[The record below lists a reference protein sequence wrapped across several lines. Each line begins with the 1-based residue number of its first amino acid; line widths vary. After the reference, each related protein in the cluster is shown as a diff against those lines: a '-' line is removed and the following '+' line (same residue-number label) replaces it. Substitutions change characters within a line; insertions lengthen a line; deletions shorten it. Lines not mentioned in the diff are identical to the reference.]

1 MCTVLVKKR
10 LSPEDIFYFFVIDI
24 CAGAYRIDKIGQE
37 LDGHTRPW
45 CLSSDFCCLHLLLK
59 KSKSHL
65 ISNLNLA
72 EETQGT
78 QARTKWELIN
88 FANASFLEAFFK
100 AVQNLICILKW
111 GGERQQTFTPHLI
124 SFRRRNAPFL
134 FLLLHNILFPHQAG
148 AKVPSVCLF
157 KIFPKE
163 GFS

>member
-78 QARTKWELIN
+78 QARTKWELI
-88 FANASFLEAFFK
+88 
-100 AVQNLICILKW
+100 CILKW

>member
-1 MCTVLVKKR
+1 MCRCLQNRYNRTGFRWTPGL
-10 LSPEDIFYFFVIDI
+10 DTYNQIF
-24 CAGAYRIDKIGQE
+24 AAYISYIK
-37 LDGHTRPW
+37 
-45 CLSSDFCCLHLLLK
+45 K

-88 FANASFLEAFFK
+88 LANASFFEAFSFK

-111 GGERQQTFTPHLI
+111 GGERQQTFTPYLI

-134 FLLLHNILFPHQAG
+134 FFCCCAIYYFPIKQVRKFLLF
-148 AKVPSVCLF
+148 VCSKYF
-157 KIFPKE
+157 QRK
-163 GFS
+163 GFRSWMEFENNSTQSYKRAMTT